1 MKYTFQDS
9 TELPYQRDF
18 INDLHE
24 FIKISKELILLEA
37 EAKDINET
45 SKKNTVLLE
54 RQFQEIDE
62 LEKSLNVFLM
72 DVSSSNESLSPTGIV
87 DEIISSI
94 GSIASKKKME
104 LEKQHEEYL
113 KTAAYRIGELN
124 SKMLSIMNPF
134 FEDSIY
140 GSRNTYSMSQDN
152 QKLNGKQISFAGQM
166 EYWFELE
173 FNNNELKVDDLYKD
187 FSLPVWTS
195 GGLLHREDK
204 VKDMDL
210 SDYLITSIE
219 YNGDEHLE
227 AVLRDGKS
235 EHIFKIVADDNT
247 FIIFYNDQDVT
258 TDEDL
263 VKSIDEEAVKALI
276 RNMEQYFSVA
286 VQSRVLTHV
295 FIDGK
300 DAISENL
307 VIDCLK
313 LIAANYG
320 ILVDE
325 CIAKGYNKD
334 EITIK
339 IERPDDTRTEKY
351 ISKADAFKQLSEIGS
366 EGLEL
371 AGLLNVSGN

>member
-24 FIKISKELILLEA
+24 FIKISKQLILLET
-37 EAKDINET
+37 EAKDLNENN
-45 SKKNTVLLE
+45 KKNTALLE
-54 RQFQEIDE
+54 SQVQKIEE
-62 LEKSLNVFLM
+62 LEKNLNVFLM
-72 DVSSSNESLSPTGIV
+72 DVSSSNESLSPTGFV

-104 LEKQHEEYL
+104 LEKQHEENL

-124 SKMLSIMNPF
+124 SRMLSIMNPF

-140 GSRNTYSMSQDN
+140 GSRDTYSLSQDN
-152 QKLNGKQISFAGQM
+152 QKLSGKQISFAGKM

-173 FNNNELKVDDLYKD
+173 FNTNELKVDDLYKD
-187 FSLPVWTS
+187 FSLPVWTPS
-195 GGLLHREDK
+195 GLLHRENK

-210 SDYLITSIE
+210 SDYLITSVE
-219 YNGDEHLE
+219 YNGEEHLE
-227 AVLRDGKS
+227 TVLRDGKS

-247 FIIFYNDQDVT
+247 FIIFYNDRDIT
-258 TDEDL
+258 IDEDL
-263 VKSIDEEAVKALI
+263 GKSIDEEAVQALI
-276 RNMEQYFSVA
+276 GKMEQYFSVA
-286 VQSRVLTHV
+286 VQSRALTHV

-320 ILVDE
+320 TLVDE
-325 CIAKGYNKD
+325 CLTKGYNKD

-339 IERPDDTRTEKY
+339 IERPDDIRTEKY

-371 AGLLNVSGN
+371 AVLLNVSEN